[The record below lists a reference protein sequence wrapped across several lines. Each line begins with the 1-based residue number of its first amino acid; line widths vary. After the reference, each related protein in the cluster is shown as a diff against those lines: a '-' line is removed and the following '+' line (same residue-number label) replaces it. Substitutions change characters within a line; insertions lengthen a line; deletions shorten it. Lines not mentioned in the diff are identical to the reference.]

1 MAATL
6 EKPFDPPKPSVGF
19 QASPTL
25 LTLLDAPKPMT
36 DTANDPGTARITGTS
51 SFGDNTFGY
60 GPFGG
65 VVETIPQGMFDPP
78 KPRL

>member
-1 MAATL
+1 MTATL
-6 EKPFDPPKPSVGF
+6 EKPFDPPKPVNG
-19 QASPTL
+19 
-25 LTLLDAPKPMT
+25 
-36 DTANDPGTARITGTS
+36 TANDPGTARIVGTS

-65 VVETIPQGMFDPP
+65 VVETVPQGSFDPP